1 MIKSVWKNILA
12 TTLIAGTLSACGG
25 GDKAQNFEDRT
36 YAIGINGYLWRAAL
50 DTLAFMPMAQ
60 VDGGGGVILSEW
72 YVNPEVPT
80 ERLKVSVY
88 VLDKR
93 LSADAITVNAFREVI
108 DGDEWVSAPVRAGT
122 AQKIE
127 EAILTRARE
136 LRLATLDDD

>member
-1 MIKSVWKNILA
+1 M
-12 TTLIAGTLSACGG
+12 
-25 GDKAQNFEDRT
+25 
-36 YAIGINGYLWRAAL
+36 
-50 DTLAFMPMAQ
+50 
-60 VDGGGGVILSEW
+60 
-72 YVNPEVPT
+72 PT

-108 DGDEWVSAPVRAGT
+108 DGNDWVSAPVRAGT

-136 LRLATLDDD
+136 LRLATLEDD